1 MSNPKKIG
9 VSGGIGSGKTFVCKL
24 LEARGY
30 PVYYSDLQAKRL
42 MNENELIRRE
52 LTALFGEEVY
62 LKNELNRPFLA
73 SIIFNNEQRRRQV
86 NQIVHPQVQADF
98 NTWSNEQHSKIVFY
112 ESALLFETKAYLL
125 LDATILVVAP
135 LELRIERTMKR
146 DNTTKEQV
154 EQRIASQG
162 NQDLYRKWTTYC
174 VENDLNSDLDLQ
186 LDDILNDILNDF

>member
-9 VSGGIGSGKTFVCKL
+9 VSGGIGSGKSFVCKRI
-24 LEARGY
+24 EARGY

-42 MNENELIRRE
+42 MNENETIRLE

-98 NTWSNEQHSKIVFY
+98 STWSNEQHSKMVFY
-112 ESALLFETKAYLL
+112 ESALLFESNAYKL

-135 LELRIERTMKR
+135 QELRIERTMKR
-146 DNTTKEQV
+146 DNVTRE
-154 EQRIASQG
+154 EIEARISSQG
-162 NQDLYRKWTTYC
+162 NQETYRELATFC
-174 VENDLNSDLDLQ
+174 IENGVDANLDQQLDL
-186 LDDILNDILNDF
+186 ILQKL